1 MPLRSSHHQPLDIV
15 MACRAADLRIAQLT
29 VKYLRRFLQ
38 VGIIYL
44 FTARSNLNRFRRVLG
59 PEVNLIDEDT
69 ALPDMTLQKLKELSL
84 PGFPGAAGWYFQ
96 QLLKFSFCDRGV
108 PGDYYLIWDADTIPL
123 RPVEFF
129 DPRGRMIFTTADENH
144 SPYFDTY
151 RNLLGEEPHR
161 EFSFISQH
169 MIVQK
174 ELLWEM
180 LARIERKFPGP
191 ESWAW
196 KIMRNLVGD
205 GTNLFSEYET
215 LGHYVK
221 NHYPE
226 RAVYRR
232 LAWLRDGSLRV
243 RGMPS
248 LTDLDRLGREYDFA
262 AFEAAERPLRRT
274 MRKVRGWLKRT
285 SSKK

>member
-1 MPLRSSHHQPLDIV
+1 

-29 VKYLRRFLQ
+29 VEYLRRFLP
-38 VGIIYL
+38 VESIHL
-44 FTARSNLNRFRRVLG
+44 FTARSHLKRFRRALG
-59 PEVNLIDEDT
+59 SEVNLIDEDT
-69 ALPDMTLQKLKELSL
+69 ALPDMTFQKLRGLSL

-96 QLLKFSFCDRGV
+96 QLLKFSFCHRGV

-123 RPVEFF
+123 RPLEFF
-129 DPRGRMIFTTADENH
+129 DRQGRMIFTTADENH

-161 EFSFISQH
+161 EFSFIAQH
-169 MIVQK
+169 MIVEK
-174 ELLWEM
+174 KILREILN
-180 LARIERKFPGP
+180 RIETRLPGP

-221 NHYPE
+221 NHYPD

-232 LAWLRDGSLRV
+232 MAWLRDGSLRV
-243 RGMPS
+243 GGMPS
-248 LTDLDRLGREYDFA
+248 VTDLDRLGREYDFA

-274 MRKVRGWLKRT
+274 VRKVRIWLKRT
-285 SSKK
+285 SPKK